1 MTLQPI
7 RRADTPRRN
16 APCPCG
22 SGKKAKRCCL
32 PNIHRLAALPVAVR
46 TQAIVSQILG
56 HSVFDAPG
64 QIRRGFGTTDAS
76 PGTPQR

>member
-1 MTLQPI
+1 MTLRPI

-32 PNIHRLAALPVAVR
+32 PNIHRLASLPVAVR
-46 TQAIVSQILG
+46 TEAIVSQILG
-56 HSVFDAPG
+56 HPLHIDP
-64 QIRRGFGTTDAS
+64 RS
-76 PGTPQR
+76 PHHPTSRLP